1 MLSYIWMKL
10 GSKLPYEE
18 LHIKF
23 SFCHGWLTFSGVIAL
38 WSKFVFQTFLGY
50 AFTYLN
56 ESWKQ
61 ASIWRVTVQ
70 VWLLLWLTCFFMSYC
85 PLFKIRFPDFSWL
98 CFHISEWKLI
108 ASFGMKSYRSTSTFV
123 TVDPLF
129 YELLPFKKNR
139 FYCFRDFSFFR
150 MKNYRLNLINKKHT
164 QEKLHVRSNSS
175 CSLFKSAAK

>member
-1 MLSYIWMKL
+1 
-10 GSKLPYEE
+10 
-18 LHIKF
+18 
-23 SFCHGWLTFSGVIAL
+23 
-38 WSKFVFQTFLGY
+38 
-50 AFTYLN
+50 
-56 ESWKQ
+56 
-61 ASIWRVTVQ
+61 
-70 VWLLLWLTCFFMSYC
+70 MSYC
-85 PLFKIRFPDFSWL
+85 PLFKIGFPDFSWL

-129 YELLPFKKNR
+129 YELLPFKKNW

-175 CSLFKSAAK
+175 CSLLVGWLVVLMINVDLAIFQPYLDLEAGDNQSLKIQVARPGIEPRSSCSASQELNHSATAAPSCSLLKSAAK